1 MTIIELGA
9 LASGLL
15 AVITLISKIIQLITT
30 IQSLITSIEQLQK
43 DMKTGKEH
51 WAAMAEKHVK
61 LDQRVSQIEYK
72 LTPV

>member
-43 DMKTGKEH
+43 DMKTGEGTLGSNGRKTC
-51 WAAMAEKHVK
+51 
-61 LDQRVSQIEYK
+61 QIGP
-72 LTPV
+72 TCFPNRI